1 MNALELKY
9 PDYPKIEEEVDVVG
23 EKEKNSQYFEN
34 RGHRIGQSQETKIG
48 QRIKGNRSL

>member
-23 EKEKNSQYFEN
+23 EKENNSE
-34 RGHRIGQSQETKIG
+34 REIGSNLFLNNFG
-48 QRIKGNRSL
+48 G